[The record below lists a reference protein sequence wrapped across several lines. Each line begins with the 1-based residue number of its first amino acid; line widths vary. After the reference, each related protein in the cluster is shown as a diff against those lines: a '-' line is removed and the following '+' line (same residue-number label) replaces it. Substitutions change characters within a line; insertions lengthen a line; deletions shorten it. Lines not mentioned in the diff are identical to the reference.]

1 MDEKKVI
8 ISNGKEYT
16 VKEVKYKD
24 MIANASEDKESS
36 AKFLLQ
42 ASTDIS
48 DEEYNELN
56 MKDGIALQTVVN
68 DINGL
73 SESFLQTASQENKY

>member
-1 MDEKKVI
+1 MDEQIVK

-24 MIANASEDKESS
+24 MIANASTDTSTS

-42 ASTDIS
+42 ASTAIT
-48 DEEYNELN
+48 DEEYETLN
-56 MKDGIALQTVVN
+56 MKDGLALQNAVN
-68 DINGL
+68 QINGL
-73 SESFLQTASQENKY
+73 GENFLQKASQPNNS